1 VHMLVEEF
9 SVFGVQIQYWMLIA
23 ALIVVVAVTFAL
35 RGRNPN

>member
-1 VHMLVEEF
+1 MLVEEF